1 MMAIMTMMMSLA
13 KYQVPT
19 KILRVIA
26 NNWHILW
33 YLICHS
39 IVSHSINAYSNIL
52 DDIRSDLLSDLFVS
66 HSIWPVFWHLPF
78 DSFILLQRSA
88 ELRRTRCGFQEVWAR
103 WHQTSQNH
111 QKTIEN
117 LETLTIFWKQLKT
130 AITGMSHSLPAPRRQ
145 LAQLQPF
152 QRRPGPYSWNLEQHS
167 RPRGRSFHGGWS
179 TYTHSQDAN
188 V

>member
-1 MMAIMTMMMSLA
+1 MAIMTMMMSLA

-19 KILRVIA
+19 KIIRVID
-26 NNWHILW
+26 NNWHILL

-39 IVSHSINAYSNIL
+39 IVWHSINAYSNIL
-52 DDIRSDLLSDLFVS
+52 DDIRSDLLSDL
-66 HSIWPVFWHLPF
+66 L
-78 DSFILLQRSA
+78 ILSSCCRRSA
-88 ELRRTRCGFQEVWAR
+88 RSSGGRGVDFRRGQGDIK
-103 WHQTSQNH
+103 HH
-111 QKTIEN
+111 KTIEN
-117 LETLTIFWKQLKT
+117 LETLTIFWTQLKAT
-130 AITGMSHSLPAPRRQ
+130 ITGISHSLPAPRRQ

-167 RPRGRSFHGGWS
+167 RPRGRSFHGGRS